1 LHRLTFSKSL
11 ADLIVSKETQYQLK
25 RYEFKV
31 GKILN
36 KNEISKSGL
45 YALVSLKGNITLRI
59 SLIQEIAELQRDDNS
74 RYIAEAW
81 ILPA

>member
-1 LHRLTFSKSL
+1 
-11 ADLIVSKETQYQLK
+11 
-25 RYEFKV
+25 
-31 GKILN
+31 
-36 KNEISKSGL
+36 L